1 MSHTA
6 SRIPRYSA
14 LVAAAIVLGLLVALV
29 FTSAPARSGLPPVVG
44 NPATFQTRA
53 SVGEIYVREA
63 RPGAELVLFDE
74 LDRQVDQVTADRFGS
89 AIFYYLDQG
98 ATYTVREVV
107 DGTTFS
113 SPEVK
118 VLEMDDNP
126 DPSFYEGE
134 DKELRQGLNYVE
146 MRDGV
151 ELAMTVR
158 LPAGKTL
165 ADGPFPTFIEY
176 SGYQVAAPN
185 AFPIGGGN
193 DPLAP
198 ASSTSVGSLIGPL
211 LNYAVVSVQ
220 MRGSGCS
227 GGAFDLFGLPTIY
240 DGYDAI
246 ETVAA
251 QDWVKGGKVGMGG
264 ISFSGITQLLTAGT
278 KPPSLAGI
286 SPLSVTDD
294 VYSATGYPGGIF
306 NTGFAYSWISER
318 ARDAEPAPEGGQP
331 YARILSDPTN
341 PNYDPRCAANQ
352 ELRLQTQDFEQ
363 TIQDNPYRTPQVF
376 ELRAP
381 GYWMS
386 RIEAPV
392 FLVGAFQDEQTGGHF
407 VNSLARL
414 SKNRDVWLSL
424 MNGVHV
430 DSLGPSTITRWIE
443 FMDLFVADRLPSVP
457 PIVLGLS
464 QDLYEGIANAP
475 SVPVEDVRD
484 YRGMTVAQARDKFR
498 QDRRVRL
505 LMENGAAIPETPGAL
520 GAKWELNFDSWPIRS
535 VKPTRY
541 FLAPGGRLAPTKPR
555 RAATAAYTADPSA
568 RPEQTITDGSEWQA
582 QPNYDWQPLAPGKGL
597 GFITPKLTRDT
608 VMAGN
613 ASLDLWL
620 KSSALDTDLQATIT
634 EVRPDGKEVL
644 VQNGWLRASHR
655 KLYPKR
661 STALNPV
668 PTHLEGDA
676 EPLARGKFNYVRVP
690 VFAFAH
696 AFRKGSRVR
705 LNIQAPGGDRQIWK
719 FDTVDDGTARNV
731 IALGRNRASRLVL
744 PVVASAG
751 VKGTPRPPAN
761 ALRGQPSRDYAPATN
776 GG

>member
-6 SRIPRYSA
+6 SRISRYSA
-14 LVAAAIVLGLLVALV
+14 LVAATVLLGMLVALV
-29 FTSAPARSGLPPVVG
+29 FSPPPTSSGAVLG
-44 NPATFQTRA
+44 AEPATFQTRS
-53 SVGEIYVREA
+53 SVGEIYVKDA
-63 RPGAELVLFDE
+63 RPGAELVLFNDS
-74 LDRQVDQVTADRFGS
+74 DQQVGQVTADRFGS
-89 AIFYYLDQG
+89 AIFFYLDQG
-98 ATYTVREVV
+98 ARYTVREERN
-107 DGTTFS
+107 GTTYS
-113 SPEVK
+113 SPEVT

-126 DPSFYEGE
+126 PASFYEG
-134 DKELRQGLNYVE
+134 KELRKGLNYIE

-185 AFPIGGGN
+185 DFPIGGGN

-211 LNYAVVSVQ
+211 LDFAVVSVQ

-240 DGYDAI
+240 DGYDAV

-251 QDWVKGGKVGMGG
+251 QDWVKGNKVGMGG

-294 VYSATGYPGGIF
+294 VYEATGYPGGIF
-306 NTGFAYSWISER
+306 NKGFAYSWISER
-318 ARDAEPAPEGGQP
+318 ARDAQPAPEGGQP
-331 YARILSDPTN
+331 YARILSDPAS
-341 PNYDPRCAANQ
+341 PNFDPKCAANQ

-363 TIQDNPYRTPQVF
+363 TIQDNPFRTPQVF
-376 ELRAP
+376 DKRAP
-381 GYWMS
+381 SYWMS

-407 VNSLARL
+407 VDSLARL
-414 SKNRDVWLSL
+414 SNNPDVWLSL

-443 FMDLFVADRLPSVP
+443 FMNLFVADRKPFVP

-475 SVPVEDVRD
+475 SIPVEDVRD
-484 YRGMTVAQARDKFR
+484 YSGLTVDQARDKFR
-498 QDRRVRL
+498 QDERVRL
-505 LMENGAAIPETPGAL
+505 LMDNGAAIPDTPGAL
-520 GAKWELNFDSWPIRS
+520 GAKWELNFDSWPIKS

-541 FLAPGGRLAPTKPR
+541 FLAPKGQLAVKKPA
-555 RAATAAYTADPSA
+555 RAGTAAYTADPAA
-568 RPEQTITDGSEWQA
+568 RPEQTVTDGSEWQA
-582 QPNYDWQPLAPGKGL
+582 QPDYDWQPLAAGKGL

-655 KLYPKR
+655 KLYPGR
-661 STALNPV
+661 STVLNPV
-668 PTHLEGDA
+668 PTHLEADA
-676 EPLARGKFNYVRVP
+676 RPLTKAKFNYVRVP
-690 VFAFAH
+690 LFAFAH
-696 AFRKGSRVR
+696 AFRKGSQVR
-705 LNIQAPGGDRQIWK
+705 LNIQAAGGDRQIWK
-719 FDTVDDGTARNV
+719 FDTIDDGKTRNV
-731 IALGRNRASRLVL
+731 IGLGAKWASSIAL
-744 PVVASAG
+744 PVVAGATAE
-751 VKGTPRPPAN
+751 GTERPAAN
-761 ALRGQPSRDYAPATN
+761 ALRGQPSRDYVRASN